1 VLSNQST
8 DRGIVGSREE
18 REALVPSRSGAIE
31 LPTVDVVWWNTFED
45 HLEHSSLPART
56 LQVANNPSL
65 QVDTPP
71 ATCSRALSITM
82 CCGGGNSA
90 P

>member
-1 VLSNQST
+1 MLSNQSS
-8 DRGIVGSREE
+8 DRGLIGSREE

-45 HLEHSSLPART
+45 HLERTSLPART

-65 QVDTPP
+65 QVDTP
-71 ATCSRALSITM
+71 ASNLITDRDDNDV
-82 CCGGGNSA
+82 CGCGN
-90 P
+90 